1 MKIIFWNIYKKEL
14 SSIIAD
20 MIYQYE
26 ADIVVLAESENLSSN
41 KLVNQMHSKAQEW
54 NEIVIKAKGN
64 IKVFAKKQFNILPH
78 KEEKHFSSYKIYI
91 GDKILLMNT
100 VHFPSAMYS
109 DEIARGYF
117 AERISQQFEKIEE
130 TIYDKKERSSLVLR

>member
-41 KLVNQMHSKAQEW
+41 KSICQK
-54 NEIVIKAKGN
+54 
-64 IKVFAKKQFNILPH
+64 
-78 KEEKHFSSYKIYI
+78 
-91 GDKILLMNT
+91 
-100 VHFPSAMYS
+100 
-109 DEIARGYF
+109 
-117 AERISQQFEKIEE
+117 
-130 TIYDKKERSSLVLR
+130 TI